1 MTALAP
7 HSDISAVAIPPTP
20 APAPQGTASARP
32 RYNLE
37 IAKVLLVEPNQHGLE
52 ILSQIFSGFGVRSPY
67 RAANADEAM
76 AIVRKTELD
85 LIVCEAQLEGM
96 DGYDFIHW
104 LRRSKIEPNC
114 YAASIIIS
122 GHTQVA
128 KVQKAR
134 DCGANF
140 IVAKPLTPKVMI
152 DRVVWVARENR
163 AFIECDDYLGPDR
176 RFHSIGPPPN
186 TEGRRADDLP
196 LQVGDAVEP
205 NLSQEDID
213 AMLQPKRRPR

>member
-1 MTALAP
+1 VTDLAP
-7 HSDISAVAIPPTP
+7 ASTA
-20 APAPQGTASARP
+20 ASAQSQGPKP

-37 IAKVLLVEPNQHGLE
+37 NAKVLLVEPNQHGLE
-52 ILSQIFSGFGVRSPY
+52 ILAQIFSGFGVRNPL

-76 AIVRKTELD
+76 AIVKKTELD

-96 DGYDFIHW
+96 DGYDLVHW
-104 LRRSKIEPNC
+104 LRRSKIEPNNFT
-114 YAASIIIS
+114 STIIIS
-122 GHTQVA
+122 GHTQIS

-163 AFIECDDYLGPDR
+163 AFIECDTYLGPDR
-176 RFHSIGPPPN
+176 RFHSVGPPPN

-196 LQVGDAVEP
+196 LEVGNAVEP
-205 NLSQEDID
+205 NMSQDDID
-213 AMLQPKRRPR
+213 AMLQPKRKPK